1 MKLSKQKFKL
11 GSKAF
16 TLIELMI
23 VVAIIGI
30 LAAIAIPNFARYQSK
45 TRQSEAKLALA
56 SIYGAEKAFYAE
68 YSGYVDSFDAIGYS
82 PEGYKRY
89 YAVGWG
95 STNASA
101 TVTGYRGSYG
111 NARFDTAKVPSN
123 WTDCKNTDSLGGNSN
138 VTIGTAAAN
147 TDAQN
152 FNTAAGGQ
160 IRQGRGCDVWIIDDI
175 KDLRNNTISL

>member
-11 GSKAF
+11 GNKAF

-68 YSGYVDSFDAIGYS
+68 YSAYIDSFDAIGYV

-89 YAVGWG
+89 YAVGW
-95 STNASA
+95 STAANTTS
-101 TVTGYRGSYG
+101 TVQGYRGSNG
-111 NARFDTAKVPSN
+111 TMHFPTIKVP
-123 WTDCKNTDSLGGNSN
+123 WTRCQSVTEMAGNSN
-138 VTIGTAAAN
+138 VGASS
-147 TDAQN
+147 DAQN
-152 FNTAAGGQ
+152 FNTAAAGQ
-160 IRQGRGCDVWIIDDI
+160 IRQGLTPCDVWIIDDF